1 MPLRERGVFIPK
13 EEREMGQMMEN
24 GKGKVAMGV
33 GAGLGLKDAGRFF
46 GIWQVEKFDA
56 KVDRNVPGQ
65 LEEFWREVR
74 SGRLKPYQ
82 ILETANVLL
91 QTGML
96 EMWDLIKGA
105 SALHFNATDTKI
117 GIGNDATAADPAQTD
132 LIGASKTYIAMDSG
146 WPKTRT
152 DDGALGYGVFQ
163 TKATFGTGDANYA
176 WAEAVVKNTNAGS
189 LKCICRAATGW
200 GTKTSAATWVATH
213 TITLS

>member
-1 MPLRERGVFIPK
+1 
-13 EEREMGQMMEN
+13 MGQIN
-24 GKGKVAMGV
+24 DRGFGKEKFGV
-33 GAGLGLKDAGRFF
+33 GAGLDLKDAARIF

-56 KVDRNVPGQ
+56 KVDKNIPGQ
-65 LEEFWREVR
+65 LEEFWREGR

-82 ILETANVLL
+82 IIETANVLL

-105 SALHFNATDTKI
+105 SALHFNNTDTKI
-117 GIGNDATAADPAQTD
+117 GIGNDATGADPAQTD
-132 LIGASKTYIAMDSG
+132 LIGASKTYNAMESG

-163 TKATFGTGDANYA
+163 TKATFATGDANYA
-176 WAEAVVKNTNAGS
+176 WNEAVVKNTNGS
-189 LKCICRAATGW
+189 SNKCLCRAATGW

>member
-1 MPLRERGVFIPK
+1 
-13 EEREMGQMMEN
+13 MGSIN
-24 GKGKVAMGV
+24 DHGKGKDCIGV
-33 GAGLGLKDAGRFF
+33 GASLNIEEAVKLL
-46 GIWQVEKFDA
+46 GIWQCEKFNVQ
-56 KVDRNVPGQ
+56 VDRNKPGE

-74 SGRLKPYQ
+74 SGRLKPYEV
-82 ILETANVLL
+82 LRTANVLL
-91 QTGML
+91 NSGML

-105 SALHFNATDTKI
+105 SALHFNATDTKL
-117 GIGNDATAADPAQTD
+117 GIGDDATAAGPTQTD
-132 LIGASKTYIAMDSG
+132 LLAASNKTYVAMDSG

-189 LKCICRAATGW
+189 NKCICRAATGW

-213 TITLS
+213 TVTLS

>member
-1 MPLRERGVFIPK
+1 
-13 EEREMGQMMEN
+13 MGQIN
-24 GKGKVAMGV
+24 DRGFGKEKFGV
-33 GAGLGLKDAGRFF
+33 GAELDLKDAGRFF

-56 KVDRNVPGQ
+56 RVDADDPRQ
-65 LEEFWREVR
+65 LAEFWREVR

-105 SALHFNATDTKI
+105 SALHFNNTDTKI
-117 GIGNDATAADPAQTD
+117 GIGDDATAADPAQTD
-132 LIGASKTYIAMDSG
+132 LLAASNKTYKAMDSG

-152 DDGALGYGVFQ
+152 DDGALGWGVFQ
-163 TKATFGTGDANYA
+163 SKSTFGTGDANYA
-176 WAEAVVKNTNAGS
+176 WAEAVIKNTNAGS
-189 LKCICRAATGW
+189 NKCLCRAATGW

>member
-1 MPLRERGVFIPK
+1 MNEAITMK
-13 EEREMGQMMEN
+13 
-24 GKGKVAMGV
+24 
-33 GAGLGLKDAGRFF
+33 
-46 GIWQVEKFDA
+46 GIWLIEKFDV
-56 KVDRNVPGQ
+56 KVNRDKPGE
-65 LEEFWREVR
+65 LEEFWREIR
-74 SGRLKPYQ
+74 SGRLKPHE
-82 ILETANVLL
+82 ILKFANVLL

-117 GIGNDATAADPAQTD
+117 GIGDDATAAAATQTD
-132 LIGASKTYIAMDSG
+132 LLAATNKTYIAMDTN

-163 TKATFGTGDANYA
+163 TKATFGTGNANYA

-189 LKCICRAATGW
+189 NKCLCRAATGW

>member
-1 MPLRERGVFIPK
+1 
-13 EEREMGQMMEN
+13 MGQIN
-24 GKGKVAMGV
+24 DKGRGKDGFGI
-33 GAGLGLKDAGRFF
+33 GAGLDLKDAARIF
-46 GIWQVEKFDA
+46 GVWQVEKFDA
-56 KVDRNVPGQ
+56 KVDADDPRQ

-132 LIGASKTYIAMDSG
+132 LIGASKTYIAMESG

-152 DDGALGYGVFQ
+152 DDGALGWGVFQ
-163 TKATFGTGDANYA
+163 TKSTFGTGDANYA
-176 WAEAVVKNTNAGS
+176 WNEAVVKNTNAGS
-189 LKCICRAATGW
+189 LKCLCRAATGW

>member
-1 MPLRERGVFIPK
+1 MGSINDHGRGK
-13 EEREMGQMMEN
+13 ESI
-24 GKGKVAMGV
+24 GV
-33 GAGLGLKDAGRFF
+33 GAALGIEEAVKLLGV
-46 GIWQVEKFDA
+46 WQCEKFNVQ
-56 KVDRNVPGQ
+56 VDRNKPGE
-65 LEEFWREVR
+65 LEEFWREIR
-74 SGRLKPYQ
+74 SGRLKPFELLQ
-82 ILETANVLL
+82 KTNVLL

-96 EMWDLIKGA
+96 EMWDLIKGT

-117 GIGNDATAADPAQTD
+117 GIGDDATAAVATQTD
-132 LIGASKTYIAMDSG
+132 LIAATNKTYIAMDSG

-213 TITLS
+213 TVTLS

>member
-1 MPLRERGVFIPK
+1 
-13 EEREMGQMMEN
+13 MGQIN
-24 GKGKVAMGV
+24 DRGFGKEKFGV
-33 GAGLGLKDAGRFF
+33 GASLDLKDAARIF
-46 GIWQVEKFDA
+46 GIWQVEKFDV
-56 KVDRNVPGQ
+56 KVDRNIPG
-65 LEEFWREVR
+65 EIERFWREVR
-74 SGRLKPYQ
+74 SGRLKPHQ
-82 ILETANVLL
+82 IIETANVLL

-105 SALHFNATDTKI
+105 STYHFNATDTKI

-132 LIGASKTYIAMDSG
+132 LIGASKTYIAMESG

-163 TKATFGTGDANYA
+163 TKSTFGTGDANYA
-176 WAEAVVKNTNAGS
+176 WAEAVVKNTNASS
-189 LKCICRAATGW
+189 LKCLCRSATGW

>member
-1 MPLRERGVFIPK
+1 
-13 EEREMGQMMEN
+13 MGQIN
-24 GKGKVAMGV
+24 DKGKGKDGFGI
-33 GAGLGLKDAGRFF
+33 GAGLDLKDAARIF
-46 GIWQVEKFDA
+46 GIWQIEKFDA
-56 KVDRNVPGQ
+56 KVDKNIPGQ

-74 SGRLKPYQ
+74 NGRLKPYQ

-96 EMWDLIKGA
+96 EMWDLIKGTV
-105 SALHFNATDTKI
+105 STNHLFNATDTKI

-132 LIGASKTYIAMDSG
+132 LIGASKTYNAMDSG

-152 DDGALGYGVFQ
+152 DDGALGWGVFQ
-163 TKATFGTGDANYA
+163 TKATFATGDANYA
-176 WAEAVVKNTNAGS
+176 WNEAVVKNTNASS
-189 LKCICRAATGW
+189 LKCLCRAATGW

>member
-1 MPLRERGVFIPK
+1 MEGIIERGK
-13 EEREMGQMMEN
+13 M
-24 GKGKVAMGV
+24 
-33 GAGLGLKDAGRFF
+33 F
-46 GIWQVEKFDA
+46 GIWQVEKF
-56 KVDRNVPGQ
+56 NVPVDKGKPGE
-65 LEEFWREVR
+65 LAEFWREVK
-74 SGRLKPYQ
+74 SGRLKPHE

-117 GIGNDATAADPAQTD
+117 GIGADATAAAPTQTD
-132 LIGASKTYIAMDSG
+132 LIHATDKTYVAMESG

-163 TKATFGTGDANYA
+163 TKATFATGDANYA
-176 WAEAVVKNTNAGS
+176 WNEAVVKNTNGSS

-213 TITLS
+213 TVTLS